1 MNKKAIIT
9 ILFALVTMAGLAQ
22 TKTAEVKTDSLLLF
36 VQAGDSCMRRY
47 NTFDAL
53 KYYQQSFDMADT
65 YEVRKNVLVN
75 FDELFRQ

>member
-47 NTFDAL
+47 NTFDEL